1 MKFTIPALILTIGL
15 ASVAPALAQ
24 ARVELVPS
32 VSLSSTYDN
41 NLFATQNASRDE
53 MILITP
59 SLEGY
64 YESPSVRLQSLYSF
78 DAQRAVGHPVLNML
92 EARRHGIVDTSF
104 KMTPQFRFSFDG
116 RYDLSQ
122 SPNELNFETNV
133 LLGRQRSTRWQLTPA
148 FEYQVR
154 PRTIVSAQYDL
165 TKEAMAQYIDGQM
178 QVIRVGF
185 DRKQTPLLTWGVK
198 YLGRRFA
205 NGAGS
210 TPPLQALA
218 GMSATVVPQSI
229 FTLAPAPVVS
239 TLVGATSQRSHAVL
253 GEVTWTPGPETSFM
267 VQGGPRIS
275 SYGSRMPEVLAT
287 FSKQTRLT
295 KIGLDYWQG
304 ETIVLGIPGP
314 VKLESSTAKVAW
326 PVRRTVE
333 VGAHAGVFHIET
345 LQKAAARVFH
355 GEFVGSW
362 SPGGPYTLAA
372 SYGVDFQKGDVR
384 SPLLSEKQVVRHV
397 FLVRMTVAPRLSG
410 SFKPRDPND
419 PTSKGDSK

>member
-1 MKFTIPALILTIGL
+1 MKLTTSALLLMIGL
-15 ASVAPALAQ
+15 ASAAPALAQ

-32 VSLSSTYDN
+32 VSISSTYDN
-41 NLFATQNASRDE
+41 NLFATQNASSDE
-53 MILITP
+53 MVLVTP
-59 SLEGY
+59 SLEGR
-64 YESPSVRLQSLYSF
+64 YESPSVRLESLYSF

-92 EARRHGIVDTSF
+92 EARRHGMVDTSL
-104 KMTPQFRFSFDG
+104 KMTPQFRLSFDG

-148 FEYQVR
+148 LEYQLR

-165 TKEAMAQYIDGQM
+165 TKEAMAQYVDGQM

-185 DRKQTPLLTWGVK
+185 DRKQTPLITWGIK

-210 TPPLQALA
+210 ALPSPTTF
-218 GMSATVVPQSI
+218 GSLNATVVPQSI
-229 FTLAPAPVVS
+229 FNLAQAPVFYPIA
-239 TLVGATSQRSHAVL
+239 ATSQQSHALL
-253 GEVTWTPGPETSFM
+253 GEVTWTVGPETSFM
-267 VQGGPRIS
+267 LQGGPRIS
-275 SYGSRMPEVLAT
+275 SYASRMPEVLAT
-287 FSKQTRLT
+287 FAKETRLT

-314 VKLESSTAKVAW
+314 VKLESSTSKVVWA
-326 PVRRTVE
+326 VRRTVE

-372 SYGVDFQKGDVR
+372 SYGMDFQKGDVR

-410 SFKPRDPND
+410 SFRPRDPND

>member
-1 MKFTIPALILTIGL
+1 MKFRIPALILTLSLGW
-15 ASVAPALAQ
+15 AATALAQ

-41 NLFATQNASRDE
+41 NLFATENASRDE
-53 MILITP
+53 MILVTP

-64 YESPSVRLQSLYSF
+64 YESPNVRLQSLYSF

-92 EARRHGIVDTSF
+92 EARRHGILDTSF

-148 FEYQVR
+148 FEYQLR

-185 DRKQTPLLTWGVK
+185 DRKQTPLITWGIK

-210 TPPLQALA
+210 ALPLPTLRA
-218 GMSATVVPQSI
+218 MDVTVVPHSNFI
-229 FTLAPAPVVS
+229 VGPAPVVARLAAAS
-239 TLVGATSQRSHAVL
+239 ERSHALL
-253 GEVTWTPGPETSFM
+253 GEVTWTLGPETSFM
-267 VQGGPRIS
+267 LQGGPRIS
-275 SYGSRMPEVLAT
+275 SYGSRMPEMLAT
-287 FSKQTRLT
+287 FSKQTRLA